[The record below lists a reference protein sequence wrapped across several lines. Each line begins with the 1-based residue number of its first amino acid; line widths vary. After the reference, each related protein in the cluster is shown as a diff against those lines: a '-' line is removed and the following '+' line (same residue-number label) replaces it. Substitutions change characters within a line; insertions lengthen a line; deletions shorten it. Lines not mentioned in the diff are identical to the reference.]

1 MKKKLIKIAIDGPVG
16 AGKSTVAKM
25 VADKLQILYI
35 DTGAMYRAVALYMQR
50 EGIKFEDEQAVV
62 KRLDEVKIELSI
74 PKEED
79 NDGRK
84 VTTLLNKEDVS
95 WEIRQPLMGEGAS
108 VVSQYALVREKL
120 VSLQQ
125 KMALGKSVIMEG
137 RDIATKVLPSAELKI
152 YLDANPEE
160 RARRKVEQASSQGIT
175 ITLSEATADVNTRDN
190 REKARKIDPLR
201 ADPDAWILDTTKLSI
216 AEVVEKIVKRCREI
230 Q

>member
-160 RARRKVEQASSQGIT
+160 RARRKVKQASSQGIT